1 MGKLSL
7 AINPMTIPSL
17 AKLSGNYLVDV
28 NLFQRFNLIFIHR
41 QVTGTF
47 CYFLLLTI
55 NKIKYKCRVM
65 TLYLTRGL
73 QCVATEEVCVF
84 INMTQD
90 YYSENVRFV

>member
-1 MGKLSL
+1 
-7 AINPMTIPSL
+7 
-17 AKLSGNYLVDV
+17 
-28 NLFQRFNLIFIHR
+28 
-41 QVTGTF
+41 
-47 CYFLLLTI
+47 
-55 NKIKYKCRVM
+55 M